1 MARKI
6 IKLPSMSRVVA
17 GSKAT
22 LELPI
27 GPTYRRVFFVATA
40 AALLDITDI
49 GRIDVLVDGKV
60 IQTYKDATRLK
71 AINDYYGRGA
81 DTHGVG
87 GVSSEFALHF
97 ERAELMDAVYRRA
110 PGMGTADVQTF
121 SIEIDIPA
129 AAPASI
135 AMVAYAE
142 IDPTPQPLGV
152 FFKVREY
159 PFNSSVAG
167 QVEIDKLPKGGW
179 YSVLHLFKADITAVE
194 VEANQ
199 ARAIDASKAI
209 LERTQKEA
217 SPVKRVPQTAAC
229 THVDFITDG
238 DLAQSLRTDLL
249 NDFRLKI
256 TLGTSGAVDIV
267 AETFDTLQGV

>member
-40 AALLDITDI
+40 AAGLDITDF
-49 GRIDVLVDGKV
+49 GRIDCLIDGKV
-60 IQTYKDATRLK
+60 VQTFKDGTRLK
-71 AINDYYGRGA
+71 AINDYYKRAA
-81 DTHGVG
+81 DSFAATRC
-87 GVSSEFALHF
+87 EFAVHF

-110 PGMGTADVQTF
+110 PGIGTADVQTF
-121 SIEIDIPA
+121 NFEIDLAA
-129 AAPASI
+129 AAPADI

-159 PFNSSVAG
+159 AFASAVAG
-167 QVEIDKLPKGGW
+167 AVEIDKLPKGAW
-179 YSVLHLFKADITAVE
+179 YSVLHLFKADVSEVE

-199 ARAIDASKAI
+199 AKAIYATKAI

-217 SPVKRVPQTAAC
+217 SPRERVPQTASA
-229 THVDFITDG
+229 THIDFITDG
-238 DLAQSLRTDLL
+238 DLSQSLRTDLL
-249 NDFRLKI
+249 NDFRIKA
-256 TLGTSGAVDIV
+256 TLDTAGAMDIV
-267 AETFDTLQGV
+267 AETFDTLNG

>member
-17 GSKAT
+17 GSRAT

-27 GPTYRRVFFVATA
+27 GPTYRRIFFVATA
-40 AALLDITDI
+40 AAGLDITDF
-49 GRIDVLVDGKV
+49 GRMDVLIDGKV
-60 IQTYKDATRLK
+60 VQTYKDATRLK
-71 AINDYYGRGA
+71 ALNDYYGRGS
-81 DTHGVG
+81 DTYTATDGQ
-87 GVSSEFALHF
+87 FAIHF

-110 PGMGTADVQTF
+110 PGIGTADVQTF
-121 SIEIDIPA
+121 GIEIDIPA
-129 AAPASI
+129 GAPASLT
-135 AMVAYAE
+135 MTAYAE

-152 FFKVREY
+152 FFKVREF

-179 YSVLHLFKADITAVE
+179 YSVIHLFKADITAVE

-199 ARAIDASKAI
+199 AKAIDATKGI

-217 SPVKRVPQTAAC
+217 SPVKRVPQTAAA

-238 DLAQSLRTDLL
+238 DLTQSLRTDLL
-249 NDFRLKI
+249 NDFRIKA

-267 AETFDTLQGV
+267 AETFDTLSGA

>member
-6 IKLPSMSRVVA
+6 IKLPSMSRVVP
-17 GSKAT
+17 GSVAT

-27 GPTYRRVFFVATA
+27 GPTYRRIFFVATA
-40 AALLDITDI
+40 ASLLDITDI
-49 GRIDVLVDGKV
+49 GRIDVAIDGKV
-60 IQTYKDATRLK
+60 VQTFKDATRLK
-71 AINDYYGRGA
+71 ALNDYYGRGA
-81 DTHGVG
+81 DVHGSG
-87 GVSSEFALHF
+87 GIYSEFAIHF

-110 PGMGTADVQTF
+110 PGIGTADVQTF
-121 SIEIDIPA
+121 NIEVAIPA
-129 AAPASI
+129 GAPASI
-135 AMVAYAE
+135 TLTAYAE

-159 PFNSSVAG
+159 NFSSAVSG

-179 YSVLHLFKADITAVE
+179 YSAVHLFKADISAVE

-199 ARAIDASKAI
+199 TKAIDARKSI

-217 SPVKRVPQTAAC
+217 SPVKRVPQTASC

-238 DLAQSLRTDLL
+238 DLNQSLRTDLL
-249 NDFRLKI
+249 NDFRFKV
-256 TLGTSGAVDIV
+256 TLDTSGAVDIV
-267 AETFDTLQGV
+267 AETFDTLRGA